1 MSNNAVKT
9 EVKPEKRETNG
20 PENSHPQNQHQ
31 QHGGRGGG
39 GGPRG
44 GFRGGRGGPGGRPG
58 PNRFQGSPGGRG
70 RPDNNQGEHMEQ
82 DGEGG
87 HGPAGRGGGNFRGRG
102 RGGFRGGDD
111 RGPRSQDQFFQD
123 RLTDKL
129 LGIGG
134 PTNDL
139 PPSSN
144 VEKKFAGRARLYIG
158 NVTNDITDDDLNGLF
173 ASYGETNEL
182 FVNRE
187 KNFAF
192 IRMDYRSNAEKAK
205 RELDGSMHKGRVLK
219 VRFAPLGASVKVKN
233 LTPWVSNELLEM
245 AFAVFGEVERAVVI
259 VDERGNSKREGI
271 VEFARKNSALAA
283 LRKCAEGC
291 YFLTSSLRPV
301 VLEPFEPND
310 DVDGYPEKN
319 LPKKSADYYKAREVG
334 PRMANPG
341 SFEYEYGTRWKQLH
355 ELYKQKEEALL
366 REMKLD
372 EEKLEA
378 QMEYARYEQ
387 ETELLREQLRQRELD
402 RERQKREWEM
412 KERQAEEQRRADEEL
427 MRRQSEEMSIR
438 MLHQEDELR
447 RRQQENN
454 LFMQEQRA
462 PTGYDSGAQGSDPRE
477 YETHGGAAALPTDPK
492 TFMDSYER
500 GGRGFEGGRDMR
512 PMDDAARGRPDAA
525 GPRSRWGQAGE
536 RRPQPQDD
544 YPNKRRRF

>member
-1 MSNNAVKT
+1 M
-9 EVKPEKRETNG
+9 
-20 PENSHPQNQHQ
+20 
-31 QHGGRGGG
+31 
-39 GGPRG
+39 
-44 GFRGGRGGPGGRPG
+44 
-58 PNRFQGSPGGRG
+58 
-70 RPDNNQGEHMEQ
+70 
-82 DGEGG
+82 
-87 HGPAGRGGGNFRGRG
+87 
-102 RGGFRGGDD
+102 
-111 RGPRSQDQFFQD
+111 
-123 RLTDKL
+123 TDKL
-129 LGIGG
+129 MSIGG
-134 PTNDL
+134 PTIDL
-139 PPSSN
+139 PPGAN

-173 ASYGETNEL
+173 SSYGETNEL

-245 AFAVFGEVERAVVI
+245 AFSVFGEVERAVVV
-259 VDERGNSKREGI
+259 VDERGNSKREGV

-301 VLEPFEPND
+301 VLEPYEPND
-310 DVDGYPEKN
+310 DIDGYPEKN

-334 PRMANPG
+334 PRMAAPG

-355 ELYKQKEEALL
+355 ELYKQKEEAML

-402 RERQKREWEM
+402 RERQKREWEL
-412 KERQAEEQRRADEEL
+412 KERQAEEQRRVDEEL
-427 MRRQSEEMSIR
+427 MRRQQEDMSVR

-447 RRQQENN
+447 RRQQENS

-462 PTGYDSGAQGSDPRE
+462 PTGYDSAAAAAAERD
-477 YETHGGAAALPTDPK
+477 YDGAAPLPTDPK
-492 TFMDSYER
+492 TFMDAYER
-500 GGRGFEGGRDMR
+500 GGRYEGGRDIR
-512 PMDDAARGRPDAA
+512 GMDDASRGRADAA
-525 GPRSRWGQAGE
+525 ARSRWGPAGE
-536 RRPQPQDD
+536 RRPQPDD
-544 YPNKRRRF
+544 YPTKRRRY

>member
-1 MSNNAVKT
+1 MSGAPVKT
-9 EVKPEKRETNG
+9 EPKSEPRETNG
-20 PENSHPQNQHQ
+20 PENHQNQHNA
-31 QHGGRGGG
+31 GGRGGG
-39 GGPRG
+39 RG
-44 GFRGGRGGPGGRPG
+44 GFRGGRGGRPS
-58 PNRFQGSPGGRG
+58 RFQGSPANRG
-70 RPDNNQGEHMEQ
+70 RHENQDRPEGMEEG
-82 DGEGG
+82 DGQ
-87 HGPAGRGGGNFRGRG
+87 PPRGGGGFRGRG
-102 RGGFRGGDD
+102 GFRGGFRGGDD
-111 RGPRSQDQFFQD
+111 RGPRSLDD

-129 LGIGG
+129 MSIGG
-134 PTNDL
+134 PTIDL

-158 NVTNDITDDDLNGLF
+158 NVTNDLTDDDLNGLF
-173 ASYGETNEL
+173 STYGETNEL

-205 RELDGSMHKGRVLK
+205 RELDGSLHKGRVLK

-245 AFAVFGEVERAVVI
+245 AFSIFGEVERAVVV
-259 VDERGNSKREGI
+259 VDERGNSKREGV

-301 VLEPFEPND
+301 VLEPFEPAD
-310 DVDGYPEKN
+310 DADGYPEKN
-319 LPKKSADYYKAREVG
+319 LPKKSSDYFKAREVG
-334 PRMANPG
+334 PRLAAPG
-341 SFEYEYGTRWKQLH
+341 SFEFEYGTRWKQLH

-387 ETELLREQLRQRELD
+387 ETEILREQLRQRELD
-402 RERQKREWEM
+402 RERQKREWEL
-412 KERQAEEQRRADEEL
+412 KERQAEEQRRADEEM
-427 MRRQSEEMSIR
+427 MRRQQDDMSLR
-438 MLHQEDELR
+438 MMHQEDELR

-462 PTGYDSGAQGSDPRE
+462 PASGYETTPAVTDQRE
-477 YETHGGAAALPTDPK
+477 YDAIAGAAAIPTI
-492 TFMDSYER
+492 
-500 GGRGFEGGRDMR
+500 
-512 PMDDAARGRPDAA
+512 
-525 GPRSRWGQAGE
+525 
-536 RRPQPQDD
+536 
-544 YPNKRRRF
+544 